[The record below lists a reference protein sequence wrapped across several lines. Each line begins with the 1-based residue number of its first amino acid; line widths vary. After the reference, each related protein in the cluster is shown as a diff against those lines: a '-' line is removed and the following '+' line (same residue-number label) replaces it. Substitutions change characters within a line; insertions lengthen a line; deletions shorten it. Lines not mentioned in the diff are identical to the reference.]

1 MKSNRYKKVGMPGRP
16 DDSVKEREISR
27 LRQELAE
34 LLEVIRLI
42 QDVVDEVAASGGSAE
57 EVCEK
62 ISQRIDPK
70 YSLENIREVRRAMDA
85 ECVLSAHVTQ
95 YPCQSSR

>member
-1 MKSNRYKKVGMPGRP
+1 MPGRP
-16 DDSVKEREISR
+16 DDSVKERKISR

-42 QDVVDEVAASGGSAE
+42 QDVIDEVAASGGTAE

-70 YSLENIREVRRAMDA
+70 YSLENIREMKRAMDA
-85 ECVLSAHVTQ
+85 ECDAQAHLPPSLSGFGE
-95 YPCQSSR
+95 SLD